1 MGLPGSGK
9 TTLASYLAD
18 LLPLSVWYNADAV
31 RTHCN
36 DWDFSEKGRLRQAE
50 RMADLANE
58 TLKVDKKYVQYV
70 ICDFV
75 APTQKIRDIF
85 DADYTVWLDTI
96 PSGRYEDTNKVFE
109 PPCFYDIR
117 IEEQEAEIWSKII
130 YESIIN
136 INR

>member
-9 TTLASYLAD
+9 TTLAYHLTD
-18 LLPLSVWYNADAV
+18 LLPLSVWYNGDAL
-31 RTHCN
+31 RSKCN
-36 DWDFSEKGRLRQAE
+36 DWDFSEEGRLRQAI
-50 RMADLANE
+50 RMTDLADQ
-58 TLKVDKKYVQYV
+58 TLKIDKKYVSHV

-75 APTQKIRDIF
+75 APTQEIRDIF
-85 DADYTVWLDTI
+85 NADYTIWLDTI
-96 PSGRYEDTNKVFE
+96 KESRFSDTNAIFE
-109 PPCFYDIR
+109 PPSEYDIR